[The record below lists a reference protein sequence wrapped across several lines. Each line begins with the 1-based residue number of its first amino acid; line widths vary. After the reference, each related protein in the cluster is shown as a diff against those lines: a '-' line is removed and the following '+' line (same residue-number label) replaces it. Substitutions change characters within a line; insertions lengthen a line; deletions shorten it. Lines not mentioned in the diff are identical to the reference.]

1 MGCCEWKRRGVSCR
15 SVSSG
20 LLIRSRFN
28 CPGCLTNRLLARN
41 RAAHL
46 LGCGTVSGVEADEQ
60 LEGSSLGK
68 GWGKATAITCQF
80 PLAAKAFC
88 LARKRFYAFDSLAES
103 KLIQRGARNKEI
115 LLIGWIQVY
124 FPKWIPRIGKY
135 VYGNERERR
144 PEIYVRRPERMYV
157 FLASNRDVAFH
168 KRNMKRAED
177 LTRKKR
183 TILWKF

>member
-1 MGCCEWKRRGVSCR
+1 MRYSFGCRGGRAVR
-15 SVSSG
+15 G
-20 LLIRSRFN
+20 F
-28 CPGCLTNRLLARN
+28 LA
-41 RAAHL
+41 
-46 LGCGTVSGVEADEQ
+46 GE
-60 LEGSSLGK
+60 

-88 LARKRFYAFDSLAES
+88 LARKCFYAFDSLAES

-157 FLASNRDVAFH
+157 FLASNRDVALH
-168 KRNMKRAED
+168 KRNMKYED